1 MPHFFSITSAI
12 MVSKETHQPTQTTMT
27 TQEIIGLTVSY
38 AYATGLLVIA
48 EVLRRKIEVSA
59 EITRKFVHI
68 GAGLWIFGILSL
80 FNRWQ
85 IGIIPFATFIVVN
98 FIIYRYR
105 LAASLHDDRNSPGTI
120 YFAAVITLLFGL
132 LWRPQGAVDHV
143 PIAVAGVMTLTWG
156 DALAAL
162 VGRRF
167 GEHTYRIGQSTRS
180 VEGSFTLFI
189 VACIAIWG
197 TLQFLPG
204 SSLAPAAKPLSAIQ
218 VTIATMLG
226 AMVATIAEAVSPHG
240 TDNLSVPLATAG
252 IIWLI
257 STVV

>member
-1 MPHFFSITSAI
+1 
-12 MVSKETHQPTQTTMT
+12 MT
-27 TQEIIGLTVSY
+27 IQEIIGLMVSY

-48 EVLRRKIEVSA
+48 EVLRRKMGVSA

-68 GAGLWIFGILSL
+68 GAGMWIFGILSL
-80 FNRWQ
+80 FDRWQ

-105 LAASLHDDRNSPGTI
+105 LAASLHDDHNSPGTI

-132 LWRPQGAVDHV
+132 LWRPQGAVDLV
-143 PIAVAGVMTLTWG
+143 PIAVAAIMTLTWG

-167 GEHTYRIGQSTRS
+167 GQHTYRIGQSTRS
-180 VEGSFTLFI
+180 VEGSLTLFM
-189 VACIAIWG
+189 VACVAIWG
-197 TLQFLPG
+197 ALQFLPG
-204 SSLAPAAKPLSAIQ
+204 SPLAPAAESLSVMQ
-218 VTIATMLG
+218 VTMATILG
-226 AMVATIAEAVSPHG
+226 ALAATIAEAVSPHG

-252 IIWLI
+252 VIWLI
-257 STVV
+257 SLVV

>member
-1 MPHFFSITSAI
+1 
-12 MVSKETHQPTQTTMT
+12 MT
-27 TQEIIGLTVSY
+27 TQEIIGLIVSY

-48 EVLRRKIEVSA
+48 EVLRRKIGIPA

-68 GAGLWIFGILSL
+68 GAGMWVFGILSL
-80 FNRWQ
+80 FDRWQ

-105 LAASLHDDRNSPGTI
+105 LVAALHDDHNSPGTI

-132 LWRPQGAVDHV
+132 LWRPQGTVDHV
-143 PIAVAGVMTLTWG
+143 PIAVAGIMVLTWG

-167 GEHTYRIGQSTRS
+167 GQHTYRIGQSTRS

-189 VACIAIWG
+189 VACIVIWG

-204 SSLAPAAKPLSAIQ
+204 SSLASTAEPLSA
-218 VTIATMLG
+218 VHVMIATTLG
-226 AMVATIAEAVSPHG
+226 ALAATLAEAISPHG
-240 TDNLSVPLATAG
+240 TDNLSVPLAATG
-252 IIWLI
+252 TIWLI
-257 STVV
+257 SAVM

>member
-1 MPHFFSITSAI
+1 
-12 MVSKETHQPTQTTMT
+12 MT
-27 TQEIIGLTVSY
+27 IQEIIGLMVSY

-48 EVLRRKIEVSA
+48 EVLRRKMGVSA

-68 GAGLWIFGILSL
+68 GAGMWIFGILLL
-80 FNRWQ
+80 FDRWQ

-105 LAASLHDDRNSPGTI
+105 LAASLHDERNSPGTI

-132 LWRPQGAVDHV
+132 LWRPQGAVDLV
-143 PIAVAGVMTLTWG
+143 PIAVAAIMTLTWG

-167 GEHTYRIGQSTRS
+167 GQHTYRIGQSTRS

-197 TLQFLPG
+197 ALQFLPG
-204 SSLAPAAKPLSAIQ
+204 SPLASTAEPFSVMQ
-218 VTIATMLG
+218 VIMATTLG
-226 AMVATIAEAVSPHG
+226 ALAATIAEAVSPHG

-252 IIWLI
+252 VIWLT
-257 STVV
+257 SLVV